1 MGCLFAC
8 FSASKFRKRRHL
20 VNAAP
25 SKPLRDG
32 ASEAQQIYFTT
43 KQQVTEEP
51 IKPATESKEKLEKE
65 LSCNGKRKV
74 TFDLNAKT
82 YKGLSVGEATDNVV
96 ENNEKKESEN
106 KDEEPSDESKSIPN
120 LISSDGASYP
130 PNHRYQNYTKEESE
144 DLDLE
149 DSDFDDVRDNVGVD
163 GKILVQEES
172 SESLFSLSIDSRK
185 YVCGAEVGEKEV
197 SSPMPEC
204 NSPHEELKP
213 IGCNPN
219 IRDRTRY
226 VDSVLNPVENL
237 AQWKA
242 VKGANLP
249 LHHQHKENIN
259 IEQHFGIHIS
269 PQPSFKLLTNNS
281 KANADHQKPLDQEIA
296 VDTSLS
302 SWLVESETTSLS
314 KGSATSVRNSASGR
328 ASSPRSHKD
337 RPILGELTMK
347 ELKQVSPSTS
357 SRQGRSQSLDEIP
370 IIGTVGSYWRHT
382 GRTMDSDSGSSSKG
396 MLNTMSKSGEDEKV
410 KWNSTPFEARLER
423 ALDKVSA
430 QVQQGSQ

>member
-8 FSASKFRKRRHL
+8 FNASKCRKRRHL

-25 SKPLRDG
+25 SKPF
-32 ASEAQQIYFTT
+32 EAQQIYFTT

-204 NSPHEELKP
+204 NSPQ
-213 IGCNPN
+213 
-219 IRDRTRY
+219 R
-226 VDSVLNPVENL
+226 NL
-237 AQWKA
+237 SQLG
-242 VKGANLP
+242 VI
-249 LHHQHKENIN
+249 QI
-259 IEQHFGIHIS
+259 FGIG
-269 PQPSFKLLTNNS
+269 L
-281 KANADHQKPLDQEIA
+281 
-296 VDTSLS
+296 
-302 SWLVESETTSLS
+302 
-314 KGSATSVRNSASGR
+314 
-328 ASSPRSHKD
+328 
-337 RPILGELTMK
+337 
-347 ELKQVSPSTS
+347 
-357 SRQGRSQSLDEIP
+357 
-370 IIGTVGSYWRHT
+370 
-382 GRTMDSDSGSSSKG
+382 DSGSSSKG
-396 MLNTMSKSGEDEKV
+396 MLNTISKSGEDERV

-430 QVQQGSQ
+430 QVSKGLNSVLQFRISVLLGAVLC

>member
-8 FSASKFRKRRHL
+8 FNASKCRKRRHL

-25 SKPLRDG
+25 SKPLSDG

-149 DSDFDDVRDNVGVD
+149 DSDFVMLE
-163 GKILVQEES
+163 I
-172 SESLFSLSIDSRK
+172 IK

-204 NSPHEELKP
+204 NSPQEELKP

-226 VDSVLNPVENL
+226 VDSVLNPVENFT
-237 AQWKA
+237 QWKA
-242 VKGANLP
+242 VKGATLP

-269 PQPSFKLLTNNS
+269 PEPSFKLLTNNS

-302 SWLVESETTSLS
+302 SWLVESETTPLS

-396 MLNTMSKSGEDEKV
+396 MLNTISKSGEDERV